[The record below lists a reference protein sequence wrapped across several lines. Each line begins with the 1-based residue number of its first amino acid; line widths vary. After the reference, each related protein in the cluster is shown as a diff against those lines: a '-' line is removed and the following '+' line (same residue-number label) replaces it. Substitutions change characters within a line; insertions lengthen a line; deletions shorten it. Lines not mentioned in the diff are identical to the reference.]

1 LSHCHPFYY
10 CHFSMDF
17 IASLRRRAQERLR
30 RLVFP
35 EATEPRVLQAV
46 KILLSERLA
55 LPVLA
60 GAHDEV
66 TAALAEYQI
75 PPHDVEIMDPLQAP
89 ETESWIAQYRTDAD
103 NAPAQSEVLA
113 NLLRE
118 PLSFAAA
125 SVKFGK
131 SHGLIAGSVYATAD
145 VLRAGLKFIGLAPGN
160 DLVSSTFEMVHPAT
174 GKVFTYADCA
184 VVPDPTPSQLAQI
197 AVASAKMHKLL
208 TGESPVV
215 AMLSFSTKG
224 SARHAR
230 VDKVREATELARAM
244 APDLSLDG
252 ELQVDS
258 AIVPEVAK
266 RKAPHSPVRGD
277 ANVFIFPDLDA
288 GNIAYKLTQRLAGYH
303 AIGPILQGFDRPTND
318 LSRGCS
324 AEDIVNVACICSILS

>member
-1 LSHCHPFYY
+1 MH
-10 CHFSMDF
+10 F

-30 RLVFP
+30 RVVFP
-35 EATEPRVLQAV
+35 EATEPRVLEAV
-46 KILLSERLA
+46 KILIAERLA
-55 LPVLA
+55 FPILV

-66 TAALAEYQI
+66 TAALTEHQLL
-75 PPHDVEIMDPLQAP
+75 PQQVEIVDPRQAV
-89 ETESWIAQYRTDAD
+89 EAEDWITQYGKEAD
-103 NAPAQSEVLA
+103 NALAPPAGPSR
-113 NLLRE
+113 LLHE

-125 SVKFGK
+125 SVKFGMA
-131 SHGLIAGSVYATAD
+131 HGLIAGSVYATAD
-145 VLRAGLKFIGLAPGN
+145 VLRAGLKLIGLAPGN
-160 DLVSSTFEMVHPAT
+160 DLVSSTFEMVHPTT
-174 GKVFTYADCA
+174 GQVFTYADCA
-184 VVPDPTPSQLAQI
+184 VVPEPTPPQLAQI
-197 AVASAKMHKLL
+197 ALASAKMHRLL
-208 TGESPVV
+208 TGETPIV

-252 ELQVDS
+252 ELQIDS

-266 RKAPHSPVRGD
+266 RKAPHSPVQGD

-303 AIGPILQGFDRPTND
+303 AIGPILQGFARPIND